1 MIVTLYSYVPPEYGS
16 YKYPQW
22 AQVFG
27 WFVAVIPL
35 VPIPIFA
42 YRELRNAPGSTLMEV
57 GIHFEC
63 NYIII
68 SQFTAFGKVMGFVN
82 IWPLPIVPKT
92 NLIIIPIK
100 NNRKLSILKKK
111 FNFKN

>member
-16 YKYPQW
+16 YKYPKW

-82 IWPLPIVPKT
+82 I
-92 NLIIIPIK
+92 
-100 NNRKLSILKKK
+100 
-111 FNFKN
+111 